1 MMKRNLLLLLSLA
14 LCLAVNAQT
23 TITNGNMES
32 WTNVGANTEEPTNFN
47 SIKNGS
53 GNSTAIA
60 FAPQSC
66 FREATNPHG
75 GTYCARILTGNA
87 LGQGAPGSMTT
98 GRVMVP
104 SLQASEGYIRT
115 IPGDANYS
123 MPFIGRPDSLVV
135 WYRYTKQG
143 SDFPSINALLHVGYA
158 YLPEVP
164 VNGNHPDSSVN
175 IIARAEWQ
183 GAATSVANWTRLAI
197 PFVYVDTRTPAY
209 ILITLTSSANS
220 SPTTNSTLW
229 VDDFEII
236 YNPTVTVGTVNPL
249 SYYVSAT
256 TGTTIDVP
264 YTIAGTFTAG
274 NTFTA
279 QLSDASGSFAS
290 PVTLGSV
297 TSTTG
302 GTINGIIPA
311 GTATGTGYRVRVVSS
326 NPSITSAANTSNI
339 SINLV
344 SNSISPSAAQVIP
357 VNSNG
362 NTLTVTESGI
372 ISSREWKY
380 STVSGTGYQSF
391 GTPQTGVTYTPNF
404 PSAATYYVVCMSTW
418 GNVTVTSNEVMIT
431 TVGNSIA
438 PATSQSILVGVNGT
452 QLTVT
457 ETPAGMWREWKYTT
471 TSGTG
476 YQSFIPAVTGAAT
489 YTPNFAS
496 AGTYY
501 VVCYSEINGVFV
513 YSNEVQ
519 INVGSA
525 TITTSN
531 VAGFPY
537 EVSPNATDLAVN
549 VGYTTSGTFNAGNVF
564 TAQLSDAS
572 GSFAS
577 PVIIG
582 SVASTT
588 SGFVS
593 SVVPHTTAGG
603 LGYRIRVVSDNPNV
617 TGADNGVDLQVVE
630 FTSNVTPTA
639 IQTIPRLTNGTVLSV
654 NATHSFTAVWQYNAG
669 SGYVGFATPE
679 TGQTY
684 TPYFDIPGTYYVRC
698 IAYNTFGDSAIS
710 NDVQIDVTNGS
721 TLTTSTISGSPF
733 SVSASMSA
741 PVDVNF
747 TSDAFFYPGNEFKV
761 QLSDFAGSFANPI
774 EIGSANTTALLTIN
788 SVIPAT
794 TPGSSNY
801 RIRVVSTNPALVGT
815 DNGTDLTVN
824 PFEISV
830 APATQQNILTGTTGT
845 AISVSTTQPATY
857 EWMNSQVQGTLYT
870 AFNPA
875 QTSSTYAPSFNIPG
889 VYYVV
894 CKATNGASD
903 VVTSQDVTVV
913 VTAPNGFE
921 KGINDIMKAYWSGN
935 DFVVDLTASAAQEP
949 HLLLMTATGQVVAEQ
964 TLTNKV
970 NRIPLSVAA
979 GTYIFRIADGTNIIT
994 GKTNKQ

>member
-1 MMKRNLLLLLSLA
+1 MKKNLLLLLSLA
-14 LCLAVNAQT
+14 FCIAINAQT
-23 TITNGNMES
+23 TISNANMES

-123 MPFIGRPDSLVV
+123 MPFIGKPDSLVV

-143 SDFPSINALLHVGYA
+143 SDFPSITALLHVGYA

-183 GAATSVANWTRLAI
+183 GAAASVAGWTRLSI
-197 PFVYVDTRTPAY
+197 PFVYVDSRTPQY

-229 VDDFEII
+229 VDDFEVI
-236 YNPTVTVGTVNPL
+236 YNPTLVTNTISPL
-249 SYYVSAT
+249 VYNVSAA
-256 TGTTIDVP
+256 TGASVTVP
-264 YTIAGTFTAG
+264 YTITGNFTAG
-274 NTFTA
+274 NVFTA
-279 QLSDASGSFAS
+279 QLSDASGNFTS
-290 PVTLGSV
+290 PVNIGSV
-297 TSTTG
+297 SSTTSG
-302 GTINGIIPA
+302 SIAATIPA
-311 GTATGTGYRVRVVSS
+311 GTASGTGYRIRVVSS
-326 NPSITSAANTSNI
+326 TPNITAANNGDNI
-339 SINLV
+339 TINLV

-357 VNSNG
+357 VNTNG

-391 GTPQTGVTYTPNF
+391 TPAQTGTTYTPNF
-404 PSAATYYVVCMSTW
+404 ASATTYYVICTSTW

-438 PATSQSILVGVNGT
+438 PTVSQSILVGVNGN

-457 ETPAGMWREWKYTT
+457 ETPAGMWREWKYST

-476 YQSFIPAVTGAAT
+476 YQSFTPAITGAAT

-577 PVIIG
+577 PVNIG

-603 LGYRIRVVSDNPNV
+603 LGYRIRVISDNPNV

-654 NATHSFTAVWQYNAG
+654 NATHSYTAVWQYNAG

-710 NDVQIDVTNGS
+710 NDVQIDVTNGT
-721 TLTTSTISGSPF
+721 TLTTASVSGSPF
-733 SVSASMSA
+733 SVSASMNA

-761 QLSDFAGSFANPI
+761 QLSDFTGSFANPV
-774 EIGSANTTALLTIN
+774 EIGSASTTALLTIN
-788 SVIPAT
+788 ATIPSS

-801 RIRVVSTNPALVGT
+801 RIRVVSTNPALTGS
-815 DNGTDLTVN
+815 DNGADLTVN

-830 APATQQNILTGTTGT
+830 APATQQNILTGANGT
-845 AISVSTTQPATY
+845 PITVSTTQSATY
-857 EWMNSQVQGTLYT
+857 EWKYSDVQGTLYV

-875 QTSSTYAPSFNIPG
+875 QTGSSYTPNFIVPKT
-889 VYYVV
+889 YYVV
-894 CKATNGASD
+894 CKATNGATD
-903 VVTSQDVTVV
+903 VITSQDVTIV
-913 VTAPNGFE
+913 VTAPNGIE
-921 KGINDIMKAYWSGN
+921 DGARETVKAYWNGN
-935 DFVVDLTASAAQEP
+935 DFVVDLTASTIENAKLE
-949 HLLLMTATGQVVAEQ
+949 LMNTTGQVVVKEN
-964 TLTNKV
+964 LTNGLNTFSTSLAKGIYV
-970 NRIPLSVAA
+970 FS
-979 GTYIFRIADGTNIIT
+979 IADGKNVVT